1 MQIAMMTKLQWFLQV
16 LLHKVCHSVLYLLGT
31 SAYDD
36 DDDNIDDNEYVVSH
50 DNGSDDNDGIGDE
63 SVPQTNPN
71 EKIKFR
77 WTKKDIPISDER
89 FSPKVDDTEETLP

>member
-1 MQIAMMTKLQWFLQV
+1 M
-16 LLHKVCHSVLYLLGT
+16 LGT
-31 SAYDD
+31 SGYD
-36 DDDNIDDNEYVVSH
+36 DDDNIDDNEDVVSH
-50 DNGSDDNDGIGDE
+50 DNGSADNDDIGDE

-89 FSPKVDDTEETLP
+89 FSPKVDDTEETLQAASLNF